1 MLTVFNYLCVNV
13 CLRVFRR
20 WIDERA
26 SGMSVS
32 WRDVCESIDAIVAG
46 DVASGV
52 LDPRDDDAVDVYAH
66 EWADGCE
73 WVIYY
78 AQSRALWADP
88 AMPDFD
94 DVADD
99 MCGAGAGVQ
108 DRVTAAVFLAVRDR
122 ILSSVA
128 RFAAVEE

>member
-1 MLTVFNYLCVNV
+1 MT
-13 CLRVFRR
+13 
-20 WIDERA
+20 
-26 SGMSVS
+26 VS
-32 WRDVCESIDAIVAG
+32 WRDVCESIDVIVAD

-52 LDPRDDDAVDVYAH
+52 LDPTNDDAVDEYAH

-94 DVADD
+94 DAADD
-99 MCGAGAGVQ
+99 MCGPGVGVQ

-128 RFAAVEE
+128 RFTVAH